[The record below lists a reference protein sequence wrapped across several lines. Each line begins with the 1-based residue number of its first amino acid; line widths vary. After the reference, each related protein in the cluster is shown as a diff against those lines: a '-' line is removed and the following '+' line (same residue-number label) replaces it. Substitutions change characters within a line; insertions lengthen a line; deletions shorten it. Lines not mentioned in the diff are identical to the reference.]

1 MDEHRKT
8 IMMVDS
14 RPVQREKVKEIL
26 EGTYEIKEAESEE
39 DAILQ
44 LTWAGPV
51 DAILL
56 GSLMHGSRTMGF
68 LDHIRKSGYAS
79 VPVIVILEDSGEERG
94 LKALDHGA
102 WDYVTGPI
110 RPKTLKNRLDQAL
123 TGCPCLPGA
132 LLGVSFLHTAHHFTR
147 SFAI

>member
-44 LTWAGPV
+44 LTWA
-51 DAILL
+51 
-56 GSLMHGSRTMGF
+56 
-68 LDHIRKSGYAS
+68 
-79 VPVIVILEDSGEERG
+79 
-94 LKALDHGA
+94 
-102 WDYVTGPI
+102 
-110 RPKTLKNRLDQAL
+110 
-123 TGCPCLPGA
+123 
-132 LLGVSFLHTAHHFTR
+132 R
-147 SFAI
+147 S

>member
-56 GSLMHGSRTMGF
+56 GSLMHGSRTVGF

-79 VPVIVILEDSGEERG
+79 VPVIVILEDSGEAVSYTHLVYQDLSSG
-94 LKALDHGA
+94 N
-102 WDYVTGPI
+102 GP
-110 RPKTLKNRLDQAL
+110 PLSTY
-123 TGCPCLPGA
+123 
-132 LLGVSFLHTAHHFTR
+132 H
-147 SFAI
+147 